1 MGSNSQYF
9 DDDPSVQ
16 SQESSIDLILPD
28 LTTTLLTDRGVFS
41 SQKIDAGT
49 KFLLLNAPNPKES
62 TRYALDLG
70 CGYGAIARVLNHRSP
85 LAEVWAT
92 DINKRALSLAKE
104 NLGNFGIN
112 VSHPDSIPDDISFDL
127 IWSNPPIRIGK
138 KPLQNLLEKWL
149 KRLTLKGEAILVVQ
163 KHLGADSLAS
173 WLAGKNYRV
182 ERLMSKSG
190 YRLLKVIR
198 K

>member
-16 SQESSIDLILPD
+16 SQESSLDLILPD
-28 LTTTLLTDRGVFS
+28 LTTTLVTDRGVFS

-49 KFLLLNAPNPKES
+49 KFLLLNAPYPKDS
-62 TRYALDLG
+62 IRYALDLG

-92 DINKRALSLAKE
+92 DVNKRALSLARK
-104 NLGNFGIN
+104 NLDDFGIKI
-112 VSHPDSIPDDISFDL
+112 SHPDSIPHDISFDL

-138 KPLQNLLEKWL
+138 KLLQGLLEKWL

-173 WLAGKNYRV
+173 WLTGKNYGV
-182 ERLMSKSG
+182 ERLASKSG
-190 YRLLKVIR
+190 YRLLRVMR